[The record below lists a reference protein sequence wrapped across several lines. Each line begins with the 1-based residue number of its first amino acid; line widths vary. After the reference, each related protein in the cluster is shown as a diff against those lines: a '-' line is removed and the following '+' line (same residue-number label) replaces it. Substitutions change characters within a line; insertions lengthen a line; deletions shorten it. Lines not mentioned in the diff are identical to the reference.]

1 MAAIYRTIHNIH
13 RLPRVVS
20 IIIGIM
26 LSVPVIV
33 AGVYFVQKRFSTAS
47 DYMPHDVII
56 SKIDSTKA
64 TVSWSTDQEVQAV
77 IEYGTSP
84 AALVYF
90 APEAKKTKDHQ
101 VDLSLL
107 TPRTSHYFQIRINN
121 QVFDDGGS
129 PWSFTTKGAD
139 SGGQSTGGEPTPT
152 FGVGVITPTRAK
164 VVTSTP
170 AAACTETDCQKIRL
184 KLGYGC
190 SAADYVKC
198 IMTVKTATGSPTLAP
213 TTTSSSSSA
222 VDADNSTVTAN
233 ETAVPANGSNTS
245 LITVTL
251 KNSARNVVSGK
262 RVTLASNITGTGAP
276 TITTVIGTTNSS
288 GVATFSVKSIT
299 SGPVIFT
306 ATDASDNLTIN
317 QTASVT
323 FTAGTVNKDKST
335 VVANPLSVRADG
347 NTSATI
353 TVTLKDSNSN
363 PVSGKKVTLS
373 TTGSA
378 TITPD
383 TYQTTDSLGQ
393 VNFKVTSTTAGG
405 PYTFTAKDTTDSTNV
420 ITITDTASVTFTS
433 S

>member
-1 MAAIYRTIHNIH
+1 M
-13 RLPRVVS
+13 
-20 IIIGIM
+20 
-26 LSVPVIV
+26 
-33 AGVYFVQKRFSTAS
+33 
-47 DYMPHDVII
+47 
-56 SKIDSTKA
+56 
-64 TVSWSTDQEVQAV
+64 
-77 IEYGTSP
+77 
-84 AALVYF
+84 
-90 APEAKKTKDHQ
+90 
-101 VDLSLL
+101 
-107 TPRTSHYFQIRINN
+107 
-121 QVFDDGGS
+121 
-129 PWSFTTKGAD
+129 
-139 SGGQSTGGEPTPT
+139 
-152 FGVGVITPTRAK
+152 
-164 VVTSTP
+164 
-170 AAACTETDCQKIRL
+170 
-184 KLGYGC
+184 
-190 SAADYVKC
+190 
-198 IMTVKTATGSPTLAP
+198 
-213 TTTSSSSSA
+213 
-222 VDADNSTVTAN
+222 
-233 ETAVPANGSNTS
+233 
-245 LITVTL
+245 
-251 KNSARNVVSGK
+251 
-262 RVTLASNITGTGAP
+262 TLASNITGTGAP

-383 TYQTTDSLGQ
+383 TFQTTDSLGQ

>member
-84 AALVYF
+84 AA
-90 APEAKKTKDHQ
+90 
-101 VDLSLL
+101 
-107 TPRTSHYFQIRINN
+107 
-121 QVFDDGGS
+121 
-129 PWSFTTKGAD
+129 
-139 SGGQSTGGEPTPT
+139 
-152 FGVGVITPTRAK
+152 
-164 VVTSTP
+164 
-170 AAACTETDCQKIRL
+170 ACAETDCQKIRL

-347 NTSATI
+347 STS
-353 TVTLKDSNSN
+353 S
-363 PVSGKKVTLS
+363 
-373 TTGSA
+373 
-378 TITPD
+378 
-383 TYQTTDSLGQ
+383 
-393 VNFKVTSTTAGG
+393 
-405 PYTFTAKDTTDSTNV
+405 
-420 ITITDTASVTFTS
+420 TITDTASVTFTS

>member
-20 IIIGIM
+20 IIIGIV

-33 AGVYFVQKRFSTAS
+33 AGVYFVQKRFSRAS

-129 PWSFTTKGAD
+129 PWSFTTKGVD
-139 SGGQSTGGEPTPT
+139 SGGQNTGREPTPT
-152 FGVGVITPTRAK
+152 FGVGVITPTSTAK

-184 KLGYGC
+184 KLGYG
-190 SAADYVKC
+190 
-198 IMTVKTATGSPTLAP
+198 
-213 TTTSSSSSA
+213 
-222 VDADNSTVTAN
+222 
-233 ETAVPANGSNTS
+233 
-245 LITVTL
+245 
-251 KNSARNVVSGK
+251 
-262 RVTLASNITGTGAP
+262 
-276 TITTVIGTTNSS
+276 
-288 GVATFSVKSIT
+288 
-299 SGPVIFT
+299 
-306 ATDASDNLTIN
+306 
-317 QTASVT
+317 
-323 FTAGTVNKDKST
+323 
-335 VVANPLSVRADG
+335 
-347 NTSATI
+347 
-353 TVTLKDSNSN
+353 
-363 PVSGKKVTLS
+363 
-373 TTGSA
+373 
-378 TITPD
+378 
-383 TYQTTDSLGQ
+383 
-393 VNFKVTSTTAGG
+393 
-405 PYTFTAKDTTDSTNV
+405 
-420 ITITDTASVTFTS
+420 
-433 S
+433 